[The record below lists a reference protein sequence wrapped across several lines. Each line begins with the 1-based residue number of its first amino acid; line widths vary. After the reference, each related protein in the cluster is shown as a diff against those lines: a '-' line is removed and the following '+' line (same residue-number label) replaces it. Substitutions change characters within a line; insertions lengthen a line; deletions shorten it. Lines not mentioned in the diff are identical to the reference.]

1 MTNLTQL
8 QCLVL
13 NRAIENPFDFWTHL
27 GNVFKLFYVMQP
39 DKMSLEWQLC
49 AIMRLVSLHLFNAWK
64 ANDPES
70 FADYQIAREAEL
82 EKLHEQK
89 KLAD

>member
-1 MTNLTQL
+1 MIEFYLQEPLQITNLTQL

-13 NRAIENPFDFWTHL
+13 NRAIENPYDFWTHL

-49 AIMRLVSLHLFNAWK
+49 TIMRLVSLHLFNAWK
-64 ANDPES
+64 ASDPES
-70 FADYQIAREAEL
+70 FADF
-82 EKLHEQK
+82 
-89 KLAD
+89 